1 MLVLTRKRSE
11 TIQIGEDIF
20 IKVIRTGRTS
30 VKIGIE
36 APANVRVVRG
46 ELLDGHDPTAA
57 PDSELVLRP
66 RPISLR
72 RWSPART
79 SSRIRISPRASSGL
93 SGICPS
99 TRSTIA

>member
-11 TIQIGEDIF
+11 TIHIGENIF

-46 ELLDGHDPTAA
+46 ELLETPDPAAAHDTSWEPTEAEHPEA
-57 PDSELVLRP
+57 MVTCSDQFPHPHL
-66 RPISLR
+66 
-72 RWSPART
+72 A
-79 SSRIRISPRASSGL
+79 
-93 SGICPS
+93 
-99 TRSTIA
+99 